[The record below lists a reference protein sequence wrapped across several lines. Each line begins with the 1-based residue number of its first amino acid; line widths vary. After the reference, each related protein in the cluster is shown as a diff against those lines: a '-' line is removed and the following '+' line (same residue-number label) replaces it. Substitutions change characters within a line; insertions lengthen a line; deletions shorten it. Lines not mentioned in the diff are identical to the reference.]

1 VIALLII
8 TLVMVALY
16 MGLMQFYAWGWIF
29 TPLFE
34 AQQAY
39 QPTTKVTVIVPAR
52 NEAPNLPQLLPCLLA
67 QNYPAHLL
75 EVLVVDDHSEDGT
88 AEAASA
94 LGVYVLPLPAGLLG
108 KKAAIAHGVAHASG
122 QLIITTD
129 ADCTMGPDWVSTIA
143 QYYETHP
150 YKVLTGPVAF
160 REPVAGEG
168 SNKLL
173 YYFQS
178 LDLMGLMF
186 ITAGSLRFKFPHMAN
201 GANFAFEKR
210 LFMGLGGYSGID
222 STPTGDDILFL
233 LKAHSHHPGCAGFIK
248 ANAAIVATGAA
259 PTWSA
264 FWQQRLRW
272 VSKSA
277 GFNDARLTAV
287 LAFYYLYALAMVAA
301 GIGMFFNLDFFLP
314 FFGLLFGKL
323 LPELVM
329 LAHAAAFFGKLR
341 HLVWFLPSQLLHVY
355 YVLRIGLQSQL
366 KRYDWKGRKYGG

>member
-1 VIALLII
+1 
-8 TLVMVALY
+8 
-16 MGLMQFYAWGWIF
+16 
-29 TPLFE
+29 
-34 AQQAY
+34 
-39 QPTTKVTVIVPAR
+39 
-52 NEAPNLPQLLPCLLA
+52 
-67 QNYPAHLL
+67 
-75 EVLVVDDHSEDGT
+75 
-88 AEAASA
+88 
-94 LGVYVLPLPAGLLG
+94 
-108 KKAAIAHGVAHASG
+108 
-122 QLIITTD
+122 
-129 ADCTMGPDWVSTIA
+129 
-143 QYYETHP
+143 
-150 YKVLTGPVAF
+150 VAF
-160 REPVAGEG
+160 HKPVAGQG
-168 SNKLL
+168 VSKLL

-201 GANFAFEKR
+201 GANFAFEKK
-210 LFMGLGGYSGID
+210 LFEGIGGYSGID
-222 STPTGDDILFL
+222 ATPTGDDILFL

-248 ANAAIVATGAA
+248 SKAAIVATGAA
-259 PTWSA
+259 PTWAA

-287 LAFYYLYALAMVAA
+287 LAFYYLYALATVAA

>member
-1 VIALLII
+1 MITLLFIA
-8 TLVMVALY
+8 LVMVALY

-34 AQQAY
+34 AIPAN
-39 QPTTKVTVIVPAR
+39 QPTTKITVIVPAR
-52 NEAPNLPQLLPCLLA
+52 NEATHLPQLLPRLLA
-67 QNYPAHLL
+67 QNYPPHLL

-88 AEAASA
+88 TDAATA
-94 LGVYVLPLPAGLLG
+94 LGVTVLRLPAPLLG

-129 ADCTMGPDWVSTIA
+129 ADCTMGTDWVRTIA

-150 YKVLTGPVAF
+150 YKVITGPVAF
-160 REPVAGEG
+160 REPVAGQG
-168 SNKLL
+168 VSKLL

-210 LFMGLGGYSGID
+210 LFEGIGGYSGID
-222 STPTGDDILFL
+222 ATPTGDDILFL
-233 LKAHSHHPGCAGFIK
+233 LKAHSYHPGCAGFIK
-248 ANAAIVATGAA
+248 AKAAIVATAAA
-259 PTWSA
+259 PTWPA

-277 GFNDARLTAV
+277 GFNDARLTTV
-287 LAFYYLYALAMVAA
+287 LAFYYLYALATVAA
-301 GIGMFFNLDFFLP
+301 GIGLFFNLGFFLP
-314 FFGLLFGKL
+314 FALLLFGKL

-341 HLVWFLPSQLLHVY
+341 HLAWFLPAQLLHVY

-366 KRYDWKGRKYGG
+366 KRYDWKGRKYGR